1 MIVDEHTASSLVGFV
16 VFVVANYMDTMEVSI
31 TDEGDVGEAVGTD
44 RVAAILTMVD
54 LSHLL
59 SFCRFSFSRHFP
71 FYVERANLFQI
82 LGFNVSIN
90 LVH

>member
-54 LSHLL
+54 LSLLL
-59 SFCRFSFSRHFP
+59 SFVAFLFRAISRFTWSAPTFFK
-71 FYVERANLFQI
+71 F
-82 LGFNVSIN
+82 
-90 LVH
+90 